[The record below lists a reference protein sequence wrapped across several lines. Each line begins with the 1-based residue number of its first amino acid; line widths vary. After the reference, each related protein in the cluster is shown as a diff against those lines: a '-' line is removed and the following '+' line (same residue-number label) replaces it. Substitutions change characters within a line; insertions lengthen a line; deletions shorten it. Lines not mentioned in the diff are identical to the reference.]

1 MKKIKGHQSEWPSL
15 QNLQITSDGGGVKQR
30 ESLYTVGRNVSWYSY
45 YRKQY
50 GDSLKK
56 TEHSV
61 TIRSSTLISGH
72 ISIQNHN
79 LKRYLH
85 PYVHSSSIYNSKG
98 MEAISMF
105 T

>member
-1 MKKIKGHQSEWPSL
+1 MKK
-15 QNLQITSDGGGVKQR
+15 R
-30 ESLYTVGRNVSWYSY
+30 ESLYTVGRNVNWYSY

-61 TIRSSTLISGH
+61 TIRFSNLISGH

-85 PYVHSSSIYNSKG
+85 PYVHSSNIYNSQG
-98 MEAISMF
+98 METIS
-105 T
+105 TSTER